1 MTNLRERPLRLEPSL
16 TRDYVNRAVKM
27 REIEERLQER
37 RGWRPLVAWLWM
49 LVLAVAAASVIVQ
62 Y

>member
-1 MTNLRERPLRLEPSL
+1 MTGLRERPLRLEPSL